1 MPASAVVQVDHVAVA
16 MALGLMP
23 VRVAVRL
30 RAFPALVLV
39 PMMLVVDVQMLVVE
53 SRMLMLELLGIG
65 WRPEPHPDAA
75 RHDHQQAEHAE
86 GPKTGRSRYQPRRRR
101 GT

>member
-1 MPASAVVQVDHVAVA
+1 VLVVQVDHAAVA

-30 RAFPALVLV
+30 RALPALVLV

-65 WRPEPHPDAA
+65 
-75 RHDHQQAEHAE
+75 
-86 GPKTGRSRYQPRRRR
+86 
-101 GT
+101 